1 MKTLHPGVRIVRIM
15 SAPSQ
20 DTAHVTRAKGR
31 AGRTRRGLPRETAS
45 ADRSALAPPPTPVLP
60 EELMACARE
69 VRDLLDEL
77 AELSGCGNAWGL
89 RVLRR
94 NVELA
99 LASPVTLVSPENQM
113 DFIEEL
119 VEAVWD
125 GADSGFRWAVKPADT
140 RAEAPDGTR
149 TREERRR
156 DIVERFD
163 RLALDLCMRV
173 ERWHELEAAA
183 ADTPLAAPRI
193 FHTDHM
199 V

>member
-1 MKTLHPGVRIVRIM
+1 MPHPGGRIVRIM
-15 SAPSQ
+15 SAPSR
-20 DTAHVTRAKGR
+20 DTVHVTRAKGR

-60 EELMACARE
+60 EELMACAGE
-69 VRDLLDEL
+69 VKDLLDEL
-77 AELSGCGNAWGL
+77 DELSGCGNAWGL

-119 VEAVWD
+119 AEAVWD
-125 GADSGFRWAVKPADT
+125 GADSGFRYAVKPADT
-140 RAEAPDGTR
+140 RADAPGGTR

-163 RLALDLCMRV
+163 RLAHDLCVRV

-183 ADTPLAAPRI
+183 ADAPLAAPRI

>member
-1 MKTLHPGVRIVRIM
+1 MLRSNGRIVRVV
-15 SAPSQ
+15 SAPSRE
-20 DTAHVTRAKGR
+20 TAHVTRAKGR
-31 AGRTRRGLPRETAS
+31 AGRTRRGLPREKAS
-45 ADRSALAPPPTPVLP
+45 AERSALPASPTPVLP
-60 EELMACARE
+60 EELTACAGE

-119 VEAVWD
+119 AEAVWD
-125 GADSGFRWAVKPADT
+125 GTDSGFRYAVKQADT
-140 RAEAPDGTR
+140 PAETPDGTR
-149 TREERRR
+149 AREERRR

-163 RLALDLCMRV
+163 RLAHDLCLRV

-183 ADTPLAAPRI
+183 ADAPTAAPRI
-193 FHTDHM
+193 FHTHYM

>member
-1 MKTLHPGVRIVRIM
+1 
-15 SAPSQ
+15 
-20 DTAHVTRAKGR
+20 
-31 AGRTRRGLPRETAS
+31 
-45 ADRSALAPPPTPVLP
+45 
-60 EELMACARE
+60 MACARE

-119 VEAVWD
+119 AEAVWD
-125 GADSGFRWAVKPADT
+125 GADSGFRYAVKPADT
-140 RAEAPDGTR
+140 PAGAPAEAPDGTH

-163 RLALDLCMRV
+163 RLAHDLCMRV
-173 ERWHELEAAA
+173 EGWHELEAAA
-183 ADTPLAAPRI
+183 ADVPLAAPRI

>member
-1 MKTLHPGVRIVRIM
+1 MLRPNGRIVRIM
-15 SAPSQ
+15 SAPSRE
-20 DTAHVTRAKGR
+20 TAHVTRANGR
-31 AGRTRRGLPRETAS
+31 AGRTRRGVPREKAS
-45 ADRSALAPPPTPVLP
+45 AGRSAPPPPTPVLP
-60 EELMACARE
+60 EELTACARE

-99 LASPVTLVSPENQM
+99 LASPVTLASSENQL

-119 VEAVWD
+119 AEAVWD
-125 GADSGFRWAVKPADT
+125 GADSGFRYAVKKADT
-140 RAEAPDGTR
+140 PPETPDVTR

-156 DIVERFD
+156 GIVERFD
-163 RLALDLCMRV
+163 RLAHDFCLRV

-183 ADTPLAAPRI
+183 SDAPPAAPRI
-193 FHTDHM
+193 FHSDYM